1 MKNVKQFIKFLLL
14 TSFAFTLCGCTQIQQ
29 TLTMGDSTMTIYQK
43 TAYNKEKT
51 DAYNNENET
60 TTSNSED
67 VRIEKIDG
75 QDYYVLE
82 ETENM
87 SYSEAMKAEPSYILS
102 SDTYFFKADAV
113 YDESSKTA
121 EQPDVSA
128 AELFEKITIT
138 VTFPRPIQSTNGTL
152 SADGCSA
159 TWEYDANAIAN
170 ATSVLRYAY
179 TGTGNVEADTAK
191 VHERLKIVNDKK
203 KPVIK
208 GVKNKSTYTK
218 KSLTF
223 YVKDNV
229 GIKTIKLNGKIV
241 KLNKVKSGKYKNY
254 YKVTSK
260 KKGQNTVTATD
271 LNGNKKTL
279 KFTLKK

>member
-1 MKNVKQFIKFLLL
+1 MRNAKQLIKFLLL

-29 TLTMGDSTMTIYQK
+29 TFTMGDSSMTVYQK

-51 DAYNNENET
+51 DAYNNGEGNT
-60 TTSNSED
+60 TQNSND

-75 QDYYVLE
+75 QDYYVQE
-82 ETENM
+82 QTENM
-87 SYSEAMKAEPSYILS
+87 SYSDAMKSELSYILS
-102 SDTYFFKADAV
+102 SDTYFYKADAV

-121 EQPDVSA
+121 KQQDVSV

-159 TWEYDANAIAN
+159 TWEYDTNAIAN
-170 ATSVLRYAY
+170 STSVLRYAY

-191 VHERLKIVNDKK
+191 VNERLKIARDTK

-208 GVKNKSTYTK
+208 GVQNKKIYTK

-223 YVKDNV
+223 YAKDNV
-229 GIKTIKLNGKIV
+229 GIKTIKLNGKKV

-254 YKVTSK
+254 YKVTTK
-260 KKGQNTVTATD
+260 KKGQNTVTVTD

>member
-1 MKNVKQFIKFLLL
+1 
-14 TSFAFTLCGCTQIQQ
+14 
-29 TLTMGDSTMTIYQK
+29 MTIYQK

-75 QDYYVLE
+75 LDYYVLE

-128 AELFEKITIT
+128 AELFEKITI
-138 VTFPRPIQSTNGTL
+138 SL
-152 SADGCSA
+152 
-159 TWEYDANAIAN
+159 
-170 ATSVLRYAY
+170 L
-179 TGTGNVEADTAK
+179 
-191 VHERLKIVNDKK
+191 DK
-203 KPVIK
+203 
-208 GVKNKSTYTK
+208 
-218 KSLTF
+218 
-223 YVKDNV
+223 
-229 GIKTIKLNGKIV
+229 
-241 KLNKVKSGKYKNY
+241 
-254 YKVTSK
+254 
-260 KKGQNTVTATD
+260 
-271 LNGNKKTL
+271 
-279 KFTLKK
+279 